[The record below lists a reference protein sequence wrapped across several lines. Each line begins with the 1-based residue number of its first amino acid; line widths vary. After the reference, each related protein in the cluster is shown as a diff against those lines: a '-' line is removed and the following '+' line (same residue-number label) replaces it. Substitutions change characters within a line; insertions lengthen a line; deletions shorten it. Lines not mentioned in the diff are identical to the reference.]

1 MPSLID
7 IFFSPPVY
15 MAPTIVAFFYKKRA
29 SPLLY
34 IFFINLLLGWT
45 FMGWLVSWMLIVRS
59 EASLRSSSRA
69 SPQGQPALANL
80 GAFQPDMACSS
91 CSGSGRTQCL
101 SCFGTRGGMQRT
113 EMGEM
118 WVNCN
123 FCMGDGSV
131 SCFTCGGRGHS

>member
-1 MPSLID
+1 MPSLTE

-34 IFFINLLLGWT
+34 IFFVNLLLGWT
-45 FMGWLVSWMLIVRS
+45 IIGWMVAWVLIVRS
-59 EASLRSSSRA
+59 ERSLRSPHGA

-80 GAFQPDMACSS
+80 GAFQDTPCSS

-101 SCFGTRGGMQRT
+101 TCFGTRGSMQRT

-123 FCMGDGSV
+123 FCMGDGAV
-131 SCFTCGGRGHS
+131 SCFTCGGRGQV

>member
-1 MPSLID
+1 MPSISEV
-7 IFFSPPVY
+7 FFSPPVY

-45 FMGWLVSWMLIVRS
+45 IMGWMVAWVLIVRS
-59 EASLRSSSRA
+59 EASLRSRGSA
-69 SPQGQPALANL
+69 QGQPAPAM
-80 GAFQPDMACSS
+80 GGVPVDMPCSS
-91 CSGSGRTQCL
+91 CGGSGRTQCL
-101 SCFGTRGGMQRT
+101 TCFGTRGSMQRT

-123 FCMGDGSV
+123 FCMGDGAV
-131 SCFTCGGRGHS
+131 SCFTCGGRGQV